1 MKRALFGRKICNLEE
16 LKELTQQAIK
26 DGKKGQ
32 PYIITR
38 EVILK
43 NDDFMDFA
51 KDFLKDQIWIN
62 LEDGGINEKG
72 EIKCVRVKN
81 ADTGKKI
88 LINTEGYDYPRY
100 TALELSSNKEPGS
113 LF

>member
-1 MKRALFGRKICNLEE
+1 MNRALFGRKICNIEE
-16 LKELTQQAIK
+16 LNELTQQAIK

-43 NDDFMDFA
+43 DEDFIDFA
-51 KDFLKDQIWIN
+51 ADLLKDQPWIMS
-62 LEDGGINEKG
+62 EDGGINDKG
-72 EIKCVRVKN
+72 EIKCIRVRNV
-81 ADTGKKI
+81 DTGKKI

-100 TALELSSNKEPGS
+100 TALELG
-113 LF
+113 